1 MISLIQSTLLFLAFT
16 GLGMPTK
23 ESPDRDIELVNQVL
37 STSVKIIQKK
47 HNLRACGA
55 GVSMPGGPIRELTLS
70 FSSNKLFLKEE
81 LRKILISAAHEMVQL
96 VNNNKEIQQYL
107 FQALFTEKNVQIII
121 FNHDANGRGVFDPE
135 IAVAEISKGTLAY
148 ATEDSQNTFGY
159 KNEFTE
165 TYEEALRA
173 INE

>member
-1 MISLIQSTLLFLAFT
+1 MKLFFALTILIAVLTSCDDYSKDVQ
-16 GLGMPTK
+16 
-23 ESPDRDIELVNQVL
+23 LVNQVL

-47 HNLRACGA
+47 YNIRACGS
-55 GVSMPGGPIRELTLS
+55 GVSMPGGPIQKLILS
-70 FSSNKLFLKEE
+70 FSSNRPFLKEE

-107 FQALFTEKNVQIII
+107 FQAPFTEKNVQIII
-121 FNHDANGRGVFDPE
+121 FNYDANGRGVFDPE
-135 IAVAEISKGTLAY
+135 IAVAEISRGTLAY
-148 ATEDSQNTFGY
+148 ATKDSQKTFGY

-165 TYEEALRA
+165 TYEEALNA